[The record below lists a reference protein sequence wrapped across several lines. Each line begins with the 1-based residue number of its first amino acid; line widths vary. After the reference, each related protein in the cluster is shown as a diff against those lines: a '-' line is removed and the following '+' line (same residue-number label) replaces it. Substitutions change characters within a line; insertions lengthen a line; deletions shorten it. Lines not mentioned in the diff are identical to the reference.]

1 MSINPIVFSKE
12 TFESFTDFLISTLN
26 IADEGLERQ
35 LKGLI
40 SYDMLKGSR
49 LVNGPYI
56 YLNRPFMKGKS
67 IQELVDEL
75 ELDPVLKGVF
85 TYKNLHKHQEEAV
98 KSILEGYHTIV
109 STGTGSGKTESFL
122 LPIIDRAKKQKDKK
136 LLALL
141 IYPMNALVND
151 QLRRMRIMLAGT
163 GVTFARYTGDTPE
176 TLPGNIR
183 RLDRMAR
190 FSEHEIEEVRKGRLA
205 PYEESLCREEIRKNK
220 PQILLTNYAQLE
232 YMLLRNKDLDIFRDS
247 DLQFIVLDEIH
258 SYVGELG
265 SEVACLLRRLKLV
278 VPDSKKITFVGTS
291 ATVASKDESPESVIK
306 RFGSRLF
313 GVSPERIKLITESYI
328 DVIRPPNEYLPDFPE
343 DPEGILETLVGEV
356 SKISE
361 DDSSPGGNFYR
372 MLSALTGKEINPE
385 NAYEVLKN
393 NIIVNELQELFSK
406 PLSLEKAVE
415 KLKRLRGREDVDN
428 GKIVA
433 ELYSYLLAGLIVKE
447 DNEPLLR
454 PKIHFFVKGI
464 QNLRV
469 KFVNG
474 SREIVL
480 NDKDERFDRYLFDL
494 YGCARC
500 GQHYFVIPSSTMQGH
515 GTERYYIPSGILGE
529 EPGKKQM
536 LLLTDNIATDE
547 AAGTGETVWVCERC
561 GTVHAFQVKKCMN
574 DKCGAKDF
582 VKLIK
587 VRETNPLSCLS
598 CGASL
603 GSEDFDENT
612 SSNLMR
618 SVSNEAVDIMILAQN
633 MLNSVSQD
641 AAKLLIFTDNRQE
654 AAFQA
659 GFINERSKRFKFRNY
674 LYSTLK
680 DDQLLTIEDAA
691 DEIIR
696 KIEECGEIKT
706 FEVEEGQR
714 LNYFRD
720 SVEWFMIEEFC
731 HQQFRRGS
739 LETLGL
745 VKVEYGGIKSTDD
758 FMGKWAEKLNVEPA
772 EIKGIVE
779 NFLDHMRR
787 RTGISHRLL
796 GLTKKDPRVF
806 RGYIKFSKW
815 FAPEKYILRSQ
826 KYSTEQSVKYWIS
839 SSGNTYYQRYL
850 KKTFPGKDV
859 ILEGFLEELWNY
871 LVDKEILVERENGK
885 RAINAEAIFFKRN
898 EKAEDGLP
906 HIFECKRCGTRT
918 QRITPKMVCPSHN
931 CKGELVEKAIDTK
944 DYNVKRYLSERK
956 IINIKAYEHSGQVH
970 RTEREKIEKDFKD
983 EGSNVNCLVATPT
996 LELGVDIGKLDM
1008 VLMRNVPPTPANYDQ
1023 RAGRAG
1029 RRHRIAVITTYCG
1042 RSSHDLYFF
1051 NKPEEMI
1058 CGAIKVPSFSMVN
1071 IPLIAKHINSAI
1083 TTKIHSLVSSDD
1095 DKLLLEA
1102 YLPEYINGYF
1112 RNIDLLSDEAHNA
1125 LKNLEGFSFPL
1136 KELISRFRTELYHE
1150 INRFLENWPEDD
1162 LKNLEQSV
1170 EGSLADYFLN
1180 ISPRELEKILR
1191 HIRDDLI
1198 FLIKERKEAFNTGEK
1213 TRELAAITTYLRNFT
1228 NANASTDDSIDF
1240 YTLSVLVK
1248 YGFFPGYSLTRGHVT
1263 ATCLESEGFVEIDRN
1278 YNIALREFAPL
1289 SRLYAM
1295 GKKYRITKYKFYTA
1309 DTKSNFRQKF
1319 VVQETYIG
1327 PKTDDMPT
1335 FDDPSSV
1342 NITSLHIADPKI
1354 TFDGRPGDSENHRV
1368 IKSYDIRG
1376 FVKGKHLGGKSVNIE
1391 GLYMKFFR
1399 KDTVLLINIG
1409 SKKDIA
1415 KNNCYGFLICPECG
1429 IVEQTTKSG
1438 IDHFINHMKL
1448 FHKKD
1453 LTPGKISEFMVA
1465 LHAEFVSDILEV
1477 GPFPNYA
1484 EAVNFMEAMKLGASL
1499 ELDINANDIDS
1510 FVNGKDN
1517 DYKVVF
1523 YETVPGGSGYIEV
1536 LFHYRNR
1543 VIETAK
1549 NVLQECGCRKVCY
1562 QCLLTFWNQPF
1573 HDVLDRKLAAE
1584 VLGKI
1589 VSIQG
1594 TEIDIPQTRHEK
1606 IEGDDDK
1613 SESPAEDKFL
1623 KIIEKY
1629 GLPKPDQQ
1637 YPISLSN
1644 GSKTIADFAYPDAKL
1659 LIYIDGYKYHAEKGE
1674 KKIELDKRQELR
1686 LRAEG
1691 YDVIRISAKDLDD
1704 TELIELYLKQISD
1717 KLKENL

>member
-1 MSINPIVFSKE
+1 
-12 TFESFTDFLISTLN
+12 
-26 IADEGLERQ
+26 
-35 LKGLI
+35 
-40 SYDMLKGSR
+40 
-49 LVNGPYI
+49 
-56 YLNRPFMKGKS
+56 MKGKS
-67 IQELVDEL
+67 IQELLDEL
-75 ELDPVLKGVF
+75 ELNPVLKGVF
-85 TYKNLHKHQEEAV
+85 AYKNLHKHQEEAV
-98 KSILEGYHTIV
+98 KSIIEGYHTIV

-151 QLRRMRIMLAGT
+151 QLRRMRVMLAGT

-176 TLPGNIR
+176 NLPGNIQ
-183 RLDRMAR
+183 RLDRMSR
-190 FSEHEIEEVRKGRLA
+190 FSEHEIEEVKKGRLA
-205 PYEESLCREEIRKNK
+205 SYEESLCREEIRKNK

-278 VPDSKKITFVGTS
+278 VPDSKKITFIGTS
-291 ATVASKDESPESVIK
+291 ATIASKDESPETVIK

-313 GVSPERIKLITESYI
+313 GVDSERIKLITESYI
-328 DVIRPPNEYLPDFPE
+328 NIISPPNKYLPDFPK
-343 DPEGILETLVGEV
+343 DPESILETLVEEV

-361 DDSSPGGNFYR
+361 NDGLPGEFFYQ
-372 MLSALTGKEINPE
+372 MLSALTGKELIPD

-406 PLSLEKAVE
+406 PLSLEKAVK
-415 KLKRLRGREDVDN
+415 KLKELPGREDVDN
-428 GKIVA
+428 EKIVA

-447 DNEPLLR
+447 DDEPLLR

-464 QNLRV
+464 QNLKI

-480 NDKDERFDRYLFDL
+480 NDKDEKFDRYLFDL
-494 YGCARC
+494 YGCAKC
-500 GQHYFVIPSSTMQGH
+500 GQHYFVIPSSTMHVH
-515 GTERYYIPSGILGE
+515 GTERYYIPSGILGK

-547 AAGTGETVWVCERC
+547 AASTGETVWVCEQC
-561 GTVHAFQVKKCMN
+561 GTVHTFPAEKCMN
-574 DKCGAKDF
+574 DKCGAENF

-587 VRETNPLSCLS
+587 VRQTDPFNCIS

-633 MLNSVSQD
+633 MLNSVSTD

-674 LYSTLK
+674 LYSALK
-680 DDQLLTIEDAA
+680 DDQLFTIERAA

-696 KIEECGEIKT
+696 KIRENGEIKA
-706 FEVEEGQR
+706 FEVEEGKEFD
-714 LNYFRD
+714 YFRD

-731 HQQFRRGS
+731 HRQFRRSS

-745 VKVEYGGIKSTDD
+745 VKVEYGGIRSTDD
-758 FMGKWAEKLNVEPA
+758 FMGKWAEKLNIEPA

-787 RTGISHRLL
+787 NTGISHKLL
-796 GLTKKDPRVF
+796 GLTKKDPRIF

-815 FAPEKYILRSQ
+815 FAPEKYILRAQ
-826 KYSTEQSVKYWIS
+826 AYSKDKLVKHWIS
-839 SSGNTYYQRYL
+839 LSGSTYYQRYL
-850 KKTFPGKDV
+850 KKTFPEKDV
-859 ILEGFLEELWNY
+859 ILDRFLEELWNY

-885 RAINAEAIFFKRN
+885 RAINAEALFFKRN
-898 EKAEDGLP
+898 KKAEDGLP

-918 QRITPKMVCPSHN
+918 QRITPKMICPRHN

-970 RTEREKIEKDFKD
+970 RSEREKIEKDFKD
-983 EGSNVNCLVATPT
+983 EGSKVNCLVATPT

-1029 RRHRIAVITTYCG
+1029 RRHRIAVVTTYCG
-1042 RSSHDLYFF
+1042 RGSHDLYFF

-1058 CGAIKVPSFSMVN
+1058 SGAIKVPSFSMVN

-1083 TTKIHSLVSSDD
+1083 TTKMHSLVSSDD

-1112 RNIDLLSDEAHNA
+1112 KNVDLLSDDAHSV
-1125 LKNLEGFSFPL
+1125 LKNLEGFSSPL
-1136 KELISRFRTELYHE
+1136 KKLIARFRTKFCNE
-1150 INRFLENWPEDD
+1150 IDRFLENWPKDD

-1170 EGSLADYFLN
+1170 EGSLADYFLS
-1180 ISPRELEKILR
+1180 ISPRELEKILK

-1213 TRELAAITTYLRNFT
+1213 TRELSAITTYLRNFT
-1228 NANASTDDSIDF
+1228 SANPSSDDSIDF
-1240 YTLSVLVK
+1240 YTLSILVK

-1295 GKKYRITKYKFYTA
+1295 GKKYRINKYKFYTA
-1309 DTKSNFRQKF
+1309 DTKSNFKQKF
-1319 VVQETYIG
+1319 VVQQTYIAL
-1327 PKTDDMPT
+1327 KNDDKPT

-1342 NITSLHIADPKI
+1342 NITSLHITDPKI

-1409 SKKDIA
+1409 SKKEIT
-1415 KNNCYGFLICPECG
+1415 KNNNYGFLICPECG

-1438 IDHFINHMKL
+1438 IEHFINHMKL
-1448 FHKKD
+1448 FHRKN
-1453 LTPGKISEFMVA
+1453 LSPEKISEFMVA

-1477 GPFPNYA
+1477 GPFPSYA
-1484 EAVNFMEAMKLGASL
+1484 KAVNFMEAMKLGASL

-1517 DYKVVF
+1517 DFRVVF

-1549 NVLQECGCRKVCY
+1549 NVLQECGCGKACY
-1562 QCLLTFWNQPF
+1562 HCLLTFWNQPF

-1594 TEIDIPQTRHEK
+1594 TEIDIPQTRYEK
-1606 IEGDDDK
+1606 VESDEDK

-1629 GLPKPDQQ
+1629 GLPKPAQQ
-1637 YPISLSN
+1637 YPILLSN
-1644 GSKTIADFAYPDAKL
+1644 GSKTIADFAYSDAKL
-1659 LIYIDGYKYHAEKGE
+1659 LIYIDGYQYHSEKGE
-1674 KKIELDKRQELR
+1674 KKIELDKRQR
-1686 LRAEG
+1686 LYLEAEE
-1691 YDVIRISAKDLDD
+1691 YKVIRISAKDLDD
-1704 TELIELYLKQISD
+1704 TELMELYLKQIGD
-1717 KLKENL
+1717 KLKENS